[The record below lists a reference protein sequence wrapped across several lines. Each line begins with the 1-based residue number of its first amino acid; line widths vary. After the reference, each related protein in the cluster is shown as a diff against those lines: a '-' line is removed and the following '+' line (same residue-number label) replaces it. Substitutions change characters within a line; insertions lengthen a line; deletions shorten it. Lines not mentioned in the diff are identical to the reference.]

1 MVLLFLLTLDSR
13 KERPWNQNAC
23 ARKGRGFLGWAL
35 TSVDVTL
42 ILCKEI
48 FILFGMEGMQLKM
61 IEIDVMSPCFSF
73 PLIVSLVWWDYPF
86 SITSFSSQSL
96 IFKWFVSV
104 ICKVPK
110 CRKGNV
116 YLLDQCDYFF
126 LSLISEPHSI
136 WALSLFAGSSQPWC
150 ALNLQVIDHSTM
162 TLVLP

>member
-23 ARKGRGFLGWAL
+23 ARKGRGLLGWAL

-42 ILCKEI
+42 ILWKEI
-48 FILFGMEGMQLKM
+48 FILFGMEGMQLKV
-61 IEIDVMSPCFSF
+61 IEIDAMSPCFSF

-96 IFKWFVSV
+96 IFKWYVSV

-110 CRKGNV
+110 CRKGNLFIRSV
-116 YLLDQCDYFF
+116 WLFFPELDFWATLYMGIVFVRWELTALVCT
-126 LSLISEPHSI
+126 EPASD
-136 WALSLFAGSSQPWC
+136 WP
-150 ALNLQVIDHSTM
+150 
-162 TLVLP
+162 